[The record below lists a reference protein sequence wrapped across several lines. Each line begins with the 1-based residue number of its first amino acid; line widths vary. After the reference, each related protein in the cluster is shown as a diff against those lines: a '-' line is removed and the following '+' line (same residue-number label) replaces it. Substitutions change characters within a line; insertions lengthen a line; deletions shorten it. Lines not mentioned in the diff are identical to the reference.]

1 MHTNGQTRSDY
12 KYIID
17 PKSYYN
23 ESSMFFLRFLS
34 MPLLLSCRTR
44 WENIKLNKTSIKLRK
59 KWVKRYSS
67 LAHYSSEKRFCVS
80 DQQCLKESALK
91 EALFLKTISI

>member
-23 ESSMFFLRFLS
+23 ESSMFF
-34 MPLLLSCRTR
+34 PLFFKYASSFILQNKMR
-44 WENIKLNKTSIKLRK
+44 EYKIKQNFNSVK
-59 KWVKRYSS
+59 KK
-67 LAHYSSEKRFCVS
+67 VS
-80 DQQCLKESALK
+80 
-91 EALFLKTISI
+91 